1 MKKLLHIE
9 ASPRKKRSQSLAVAR
24 HLAEAWTEAHPSGKV
39 ETLDLWAAELPPF
52 NEAALDAKYAI
63 IHGQPHTDGEKAAW
77 DRIARLAEQFKSA
90 DSILISTPM
99 WNFGIPYILKHYFDL
114 IIQPGLTFSYSPE
127 TGYTGLVTGKKA
139 AVVYARGGAYGPG
152 TGAES
157 YDLQTKTVRQL
168 LGFIG
173 ITDVE
178 DILVEPTL
186 APDSTREAA
195 LRAAKALAHDT
206 ARKLS

>member
-1 MKKLLHIE
+1 MKTLLHIE
-9 ASPRKKRSQSLAVAR
+9 ASPRKARSHSLNAAR
-24 HLAEAWTEAHPSGKV
+24 RLGDAWLAAHPGGHID
-39 ETLDLWAAELPPF
+39 TLDLWAAPLPAF

-63 IHGQPHTDGEKAAW
+63 LHGQPFTAEQKAAW
-77 DRIARLAEQFKSA
+77 DSITALAERFKAA

-99 WNFGIPYILKHYFDL
+99 WNFTIPYILKHYFDL

-152 TGAES
+152 SGAEA

-173 ITDVE
+173 VTDVE
-178 DILVEPTL
+178 DILVEATL
-186 APDSTREAA
+186 APPDVVESHRQALEGRLATIAA
-195 LRAAKALAHDT
+195 TL
-206 ARKLS
+206 

>member
-1 MKKLLHIE
+1 MKKLIHIE
-9 ASPRKKRSQSLAVAR
+9 ASPRKKRSQSLAVAH
-24 HLAEAWTEAHPSGKV
+24 HLAEAWTAAHPGGTV
-39 ETLDLWAAELPPF
+39 ETLDLWAVDLPPF
-52 NEAALDAKYAI
+52 NEAVLDAKYAI
-63 IHGQPHTDGEKAAW
+63 LHGQPHTPGEKAAW
-77 DRIARLAEQFKSA
+77 DRVARLAEQFKSA

-127 TGYTGLVTGKKA
+127 TGYTGMVTGKKA

-152 TGAES
+152 TGAEA

-173 ITDVE
+173 VTEVE

-186 APDSTREAA
+186 APDATREAA
-195 LRAAKALAHDT
+195 LHAANKLARET
-206 ARKLS
+206 AQKLS